1 MPADSMAFPNG
12 LKLYV
17 VGERSGD
24 PADWPVQC
32 ARAYVVAHDA
42 DEARALARMGGDR
55 PVAEVAPGEPTVLLY
70 EEDNGLEE

>member
-1 MPADSMAFPNG
+1 MASNCVAFPNG

-32 ARAYVVAHDA
+32 SRAYVVAYDTE
-42 DEARALARMGGDR
+42 EARALVRMGEGE
-55 PVAEVAPGEPTVLLY
+55 PVAEVALAEPMVLLY
-70 EEDNGLEE
+70 EEDNGLEV